1 MIGAVLHGPLPCLRW
16 GPLSSLT
23 CMALLLLIGGGC
35 APYVES
41 VPHSV
46 CRSNLWQMQSRLI
59 EVAEDLGPEG
69 MRKLD
74 FTPEGSGWRR
84 LGVIPSTN
92 KPPICPS
99 ASEDEGY
106 GYVINPR
113 LFYHPISEIADQD
126 WLIADSAP
134 RHNGY
139 YWAIT
144 KAGKIYKTR
153 LLL

>member
-1 MIGAVLHGPLPCLRW
+1 MPPLRRRAA
-16 GPLSSLT
+16 GIAA
-23 CMALLLLIGGGC
+23 ALLTVVVVLVSATSGC
-35 APYVES
+35 KPYVEK
-41 VPHSV
+41 VPLSV
-46 CRSNLWQMQSRLI
+46 CMLNLRQMQSMLL
-59 EVAEDLGPEG
+59 EVAQDLGPEG
-69 MRKLD
+69 MRRLD
-74 FTPEGSGWRR
+74 FSPEGSGWRR

-113 LFYHPISEIADQD
+113 LLYHPISEIADQD

-144 KAGKIYKTR
+144 KAGRIYETR